1 MKHWFSSTSGYSS
14 RRASSPAVRRP
25 LPNSCAMR
33 RLWRGLS
40 RVFIQRWS
48 AVALPGSCSLVRNS
62 ELWQGLRWPSRPKL
76 ELSAAMQSNKSS
88 KERDGAEKRQ
98 TNSLFFFFFYKTVFP
113 AMVFLAARDGHKHT
127 DRDRVRKRYIRNSLN
142 EFIVRTAVS
151 DGVHQRHDVV
161 SGSIHTPELCST
173 SQTANLC
180 LNNGWFSRSCQPN
193 GGRRKE
199 TETRD
204 AHVALNQLRFFCS
217 SDTRK
222 AEMKTDRREERK

>member
-1 MKHWFSSTSGYSS
+1 MKHWFSSTS

-88 KERDGAEKRQ
+88 KERDGAAKDKQ
-98 TNSLFFFFFYKTVFP
+98 IAFFFFF
-113 AMVFLAARDGHKHT
+113 FLQ
-127 DRDRVRKRYIRNSLN
+127 NS
-142 EFIVRTAVS
+142 VS
-151 DGVHQRHDVV
+151 SNGLFGSRQR
-161 SGSIHTPELCST
+161 
-173 SQTANLC
+173 
-180 LNNGWFSRSCQPN
+180 
-193 GGRRKE
+193 E
-199 TETRD
+199 TEW
-204 AHVALNQLRFFCS
+204 
-217 SDTRK
+217 
-222 AEMKTDRREERK
+222 RREEESDTNRQTEIESTNATSGTL

>member
-1 MKHWFSSTSGYSS
+1 MKHWFSSTS

-88 KERDGAEKRQ
+88 KERDGAAKDKQ
-98 TNSLFFFFFYKTVFP
+98 IAFFFFFFFTKQCFQQWSFWQQT
-113 AMVFLAARDGHKHT
+113 ARDGVKERRRVWHKQT
-127 DRDRVRKRYIRNSLN
+127 DRDRVHKRYVRNSLN
-142 EFIVRTAVS
+142 EFIVRTAVG
-151 DGVHQRHDVV
+151 DGVLQCHDVV

-173 SQTANLC
+173 IRQPI
-180 LNNGWFSRSCQPN
+180 FSS
-193 GGRRKE
+193 
-199 TETRD
+199 
-204 AHVALNQLRFFCS
+204 V
-217 SDTRK
+217 
-222 AEMKTDRREERK
+222 